1 MVSQSNGLLIFL
13 LIFKINIT
21 PFPNVE
27 RNKENLL
34 NYVCSEIEGKGNKNF
49 AYFNSN
55 IWGL

>member
-55 IWGL
+55 I